1 MINFRKLIHWDRA
14 EDEIDK
20 DLSQQFG
27 DICLSF
33 EAVSV
38 LSLVVGIFFNYTTE
52 HKNETERIFRL
63 SFIFVK
69 IWIKFLSMVNCFFC
83 YVSHCVCVNAKLR
96 QN

>member
-1 MINFRKLIHWDRA
+1 MKSIKICPNNSAIFVYRSR
-14 EDEIDK
+14 
-20 DLSQQFG
+20 QFLFYPR
-27 DICLSF
+27 CWY
-33 EAVSV
+33 
-38 LSLVVGIFFNYTTE
+38 IFQLYTE

-69 IWIKFLSMVNCFFC
+69 IWIKFLNMVNCFFC

>member
-1 MINFRKLIHWDRA
+1 MNFKKLIHWDRA

-27 DICLSF
+27 AICIYRSRQFLFYSRCRY
-33 EAVSV
+33 
-38 LSLVVGIFFNYTTE
+38 IFQLYTE

-69 IWIKFLSMVNCFFC
+69 IWIKFLSMVNF
-83 YVSHCVCVNAKLR
+83 
-96 QN
+96 